1 MNQERKA
8 LLLFTV
14 FLACVVIIDYFS
26 TIDSLLIEWI
36 PRLNGILNNKAFYST
51 FVQNGEYIRA
61 GFCGIFLIYAYNEVI
76 SLSLKAHDFD
86 KRQYIII
93 TAFSTVI
100 ISCAFI
106 FIRHLRLEHELLVVL
121 YPLFW
126 ILTMVSCYHFAK
138 ALSIRTKIVGDETD
152 LNGEKEPRGMISL
165 QTTENRFINI
175 LNQFQ
180 GILVVGSA
188 GSGKTASV
196 GIPIL
201 YEAVKNQ
208 FTGIVYSY
216 KKFDLADVV
225 NTAYHYYPE
234 TADSVAL
241 KVINFTNM
249 HKTHRINPIHPNYI
263 FNESFIDEYVSCIV
277 KNLNK
282 EWIKKQD
289 FFATSSML
297 LLKAVITFL
306 KNRHPDYCSIPH
318 AFSII
323 NHLGA
328 SDIVEMLSH
337 DPKAKV
343 ISSSLA
349 EGVTA
354 GAGDQTA
361 GVIASIKN
369 VTIKLDN
376 ENFFWVLSGND
387 IDLNLNMPDRKTM
400 LVLVNDPQTEE
411 TITPLI
417 SLIVT
422 VARKLMNVPGR
433 APSIFALDEAPTL
446 FIPNFDTLPA
456 TGRSN
461 KISVLYMCQDLSQM
475 EETYTEV
482 GSRKIKGSLSN
493 TFYGNCAENK
503 TLKYISESFGKVDK
517 IIENQSIG
525 RNKSTG
531 SVGQSDNVSYNVQ
544 ERFLIKDSEVA
555 SFKIGEFCGKI
566 IGNEEKPFFR
576 VRFGLLEESLGMK
589 PDSQKV
595 PDYALMCPHIT
606 DTEVLHS
613 CLAVHENY
621 LKIIEEVKTLQ
632 KIYIKSE
639 IEKLNEQ

>member
-1 MNQERKA
+1 M
-8 LLLFTV
+8 
-14 FLACVVIIDYFS
+14 
-26 TIDSLLIEWI
+26 SLQI
-36 PRLNGILNNKAFYST
+36 
-51 FVQNGEYIRA
+51 
-61 GFCGIFLIYAYNEVI
+61 
-76 SLSLKAHDFD
+76 KAHDYD
-86 KRQYIII
+86 KTQYIII
-93 TAFSTVI
+93 TLFSTLI
-100 ISCAFI
+100 ICLAFI
-106 FIRHLRLEHELLVVL
+106 FIRHFGLVRELLVFI
-121 YPLFW
+121 YPLLW
-126 ILTMVSCYHFAK
+126 VLSIISCYHLAK
-138 ALSIRTKIVGDETD
+138 ALTIRRKIVGDETD
-152 LNGEKEPRGMISL
+152 LNGEEEPRGHISL
-165 QTTENRFINI
+165 LTTENRYVNI
-175 LNQFQ
+175 LNQNQ

-201 YEAVKNQ
+201 FSAVKNK

-225 NTAYHYYPE
+225 TTAYNIYPE
-234 TADSVAL
+234 TADEVAL
-241 KVINFTNM
+241 KIINFTNM
-249 HKTHRINPIHPNYI
+249 HKTHRINPIHPDYI
-263 FNESFIDEYVSCIV
+263 FNENFIDEYVSCIV

-289 FFATSSML
+289 FFATSAML

-306 KNRHPDYCSIPH
+306 NNRHPDFCTIPH

-328 SDIVEMLSH
+328 SEIVELLSK
-337 DPKAKV
+337 DPKSKV

-349 EGVTA
+349 EGVNA

-376 ENFFWVLSGND
+376 ENVFWVLSGND
-387 IDLNLNMPDRKTM
+387 INLNLNEPDKKTM

-417 SLIVT
+417 SLVVT

-433 APSIFALDEAPTL
+433 EPSIFALDEAPTL

-482 GSRKIKGSLSN
+482 GSRKIRGSLSN
-493 TFYGNCAENK
+493 TFYGNCSENK
-503 TLKYISESFGKVDK
+503 TLKYISESFGKVDR
-517 IIENQSIG
+517 IIENQSMG
-525 RNKSTG
+525 RSKSTG
-531 SVGQSDNVSYNVQ
+531 SVGQSDNVSFNVQ
-544 ERFLIKDSEVA
+544 ERYLIKDSEVA

-566 IGNEEKPFFR
+566 IGNEEKPFFH
-576 VRFGLLEESLGMK
+576 VRFGLLEDELGIK
-589 PDSQKV
+589 PDEHKV
-595 PDYALMCPHIT
+595 PDYALMCDHISN
-606 DTEVLHS
+606 TELRHS
-613 CLAVHENY
+613 VRDVHENY
-621 LKIIEEVKTLQ
+621 LRILKEVKEL
-632 KIYIKSE
+632 KEMYIESE
-639 IEKLNEQ
+639 IEKVENY